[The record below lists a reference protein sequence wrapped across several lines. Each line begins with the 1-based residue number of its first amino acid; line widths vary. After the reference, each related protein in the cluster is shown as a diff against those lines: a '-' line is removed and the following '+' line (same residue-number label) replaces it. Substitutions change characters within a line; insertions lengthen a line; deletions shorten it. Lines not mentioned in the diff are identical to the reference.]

1 MHEISTALPYHSVG
15 LVKTSSFYFIS
26 GGKIVF
32 KDTTSCQFFLR
43 IFSLEERGDLKNYSM
58 ILLLDIAKSYLLASK
73 ILAHFFANSYR
84 VER

>member
-1 MHEISTALPYHSVG
+1 MHEISTALSYHSVG

-32 KDTTSCQFFLR
+32 KDTTSCQFFLK
-43 IFSLEERGDLKNYSM
+43 IFSLEECGDLKNYSM

-73 ILAHFFANSYR
+73 ILAHFFAIYMS
-84 VER
+84 